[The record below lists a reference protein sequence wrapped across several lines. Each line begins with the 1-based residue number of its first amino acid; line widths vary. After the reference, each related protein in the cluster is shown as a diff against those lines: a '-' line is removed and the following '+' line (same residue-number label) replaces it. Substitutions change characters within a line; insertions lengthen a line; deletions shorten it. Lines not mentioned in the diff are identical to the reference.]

1 MREYGW
7 GLAYYICELS
17 WHNIAERWDFGLV
30 DMRDDFDCN
39 SFVSIPLIHIL
50 EDIAYFVF
58 LVGVELGMS
67 YLATQVM
74 MKIHDL

>member
-1 MREYGW
+1 MREHGW

-17 WHNIAERWDFGLV
+17 WHNIAERWGFGLV

-50 EDIAYFVF
+50 EDTTYFIL
-58 LVGVELGMS
+58 LVGVELGVS
-67 YLATQVM
+67 YLTTQVM

>member
-1 MREYGW
+1 MREHGW

-17 WHNIAERWDFGLV
+17 WHNIAERWGFGLV

-50 EDIAYFVF
+50 EDITYFIL
-58 LVGVELGMS
+58 LVGVELGVS
-67 YLATQVM
+67 YLTTQVM